1 MKETLIDIETYSE
14 VDIGKCG
21 LYRYATDPSFEILL
35 VAWATDEGDGF
46 GETRCADLASGEP
59 LPEELLE
66 DFKSGNVRLIAHNAS
81 FERVCFSVHLQRHLP
96 GQYLKPGEFLSP
108 DSWICTMVMAASLT
122 LPMALKDV
130 GTVLK
135 TSQQKD
141 KEGERLI
148 RMFSMPCKPTK
159 SNGMRTRNLP
169 EHYPADW
176 EKFKYYCIQD
186 VNTEV
191 DIYKRLKKFPMP
203 EQEWKHYRV
212 NERINDRGV
221 KIDTELVQQ
230 AIACDLM
237 LSDAMSKKAYE
248 LTGLENPNSVSQLKS
263 WLDERGIPMDTLGKK
278 DVAQMIAELD
288 KNGVDAE
295 AMDMLKLR
303 LQMAK
308 SSVKKYQAAE
318 RCVCSDG
325 RARGLF
331 QFYGANRTGRFA
343 GRHIQLQNLPQ
354 NHLPDLSE
362 ARELVRQGNYE
373 ALELLYDSIPDVLSQ
388 LIRTAFIPRQGMK
401 FVVSDFSAIEARVIS
416 WLAGE
421 TWKSEA
427 FASGQDIY
435 CTTAS
440 QMFGVPV
447 VKHGINGHLRQKGK
461 IAELACG
468 YGGSVGALK
477 AMGALEMGL
486 SEDEL
491 YPLVQSWRS
500 ANPHIVDF
508 WWQVDAAVKTTVKE
522 HAPMRAGCIR
532 FLYQSGMLFIQLPS
546 GRRLSYV
553 KPRIGENRFGGESVT
568 YEGIGATR
576 KWERL
581 ESYGPKFVENIV
593 QGISRDILCYAMQTL
608 RCSDIVGHVHD
619 ELIIECDRDVSVDA
633 ICEQMGRTPP
643 WAEGLLLRADG
654 YECEFYQK
662 D

>member
-35 VAWATDEGDGF
+35 VAWATDEGEGF

-59 LPEELLE
+59 LPKELLE
-66 DFKSGNVRLIAHNAS
+66 DFQSGNVRLIAHNAS

-135 TSQQKD
+135 TCQQKD

-148 RMFSMPCKPTK
+148 KLFSMPCKPTK

-248 LTGLENPNSVSQLKS
+248 LTGLENPNSVSQLKA

-288 KNGVDAE
+288 KNRRGCRGNGYAE
-295 AMDMLKLR
+295 TPATDGKKLCEKISGCGTLCLLR
-303 LQMAK
+303 WQGQRTVPVLWSQPHW
-308 SSVKKYQAAE
+308 SLFRPEYPVAE
-318 RCVCSDG
+318 SAPEPYLHAG
-325 RARGLF
+325 RSTGTGEAGLF
-331 QFYGANRTGRFA
+331 RYGR
-343 GRHIQLQNLPQ
+343 
-354 NHLPDLSE
+354 NHLWKHPGCALSVDPNH
-362 ARELVRQGNYE
+362 A
-373 ALELLYDSIPDVLSQ
+373 DS
-388 LIRTAFIPRQGMK
+388 K
-401 FVVSDFSAIEARVIS
+401 
-416 WLAGE
+416 
-421 TWKSEA
+421 
-427 FASGQDIY
+427 
-435 CTTAS
+435 
-440 QMFGVPV
+440 
-447 VKHGINGHLRQKGK
+447 
-461 IAELACG
+461 
-468 YGGSVGALK
+468 
-477 AMGALEMGL
+477 
-486 SEDEL
+486 
-491 YPLVQSWRS
+491 
-500 ANPHIVDF
+500 
-508 WWQVDAAVKTTVKE
+508 
-522 HAPMRAGCIR
+522 
-532 FLYQSGMLFIQLPS
+532 
-546 GRRLSYV
+546 RRL
-553 KPRIGENRFGGESVT
+553 
-568 YEGIGATR
+568 
-576 KWERL
+576 
-581 ESYGPKFVENIV
+581 
-593 QGISRDILCYAMQTL
+593 
-608 RCSDIVGHVHD
+608 
-619 ELIIECDRDVSVDA
+619 
-633 ICEQMGRTPP
+633 
-643 WAEGLLLRADG
+643 
-654 YECEFYQK
+654 
-662 D
+662 